1 MTAKGRTKAGAA
13 YLASLTR
20 EGPMKKPRLI
30 AAGAAALWLAGCAAV
45 QRPPEHTAP
54 VAQPQWHAP
63 LPHNG
68 TLADLSAWW
77 AQFDDP
83 LLIELV
89 EAAQAA
95 NPTIAS
101 AASRIRQARAARVAA
116 GAALLPTLDA
126 SASAARGNAQPPAPL
141 AATVQA
147 GLQTAWEIDL
157 FGGNR
162 AAAEAAQAR
171 LEGARA
177 GWHAARVSV
186 AAETANSYMTLRTCE
201 QQLAVA
207 ANDAKSRA
215 ETSRLSALSARA
227 GFTAPA
233 TSALARASA
242 AEASARATQQRALC
256 DLEVKA
262 LVALTAMPEPG
273 LRGKLAAGWTDR
285 SLAAALAVASVPA
298 QVLAQRPDVFQA
310 ESEVA
315 AASAEVG
322 SARADRFPRLTLSGS
337 IAAGSVR
344 TGGVTT
350 DLQTWSIGPVAVTLP
365 IFDGGRRAANVDAAQ
380 ARYEEAAAL
389 YAARVRQAVREV
401 EEALVNLESAR
412 LRTDDARVALEG
424 YRASFTATDAR
435 YRGGLASL
443 VELEDARRTALAA
456 ETAWVA
462 LQRERVAAWIA
473 LYRAM
478 GGGWAR
484 PATAMATTQP

>member
-1 MTAKGRTKAGAA
+1 
-13 YLASLTR
+13 
-20 EGPMKKPRLI
+20 MKKFQST
-30 AAGAAALWLAGCAAV
+30 AAALAALLLAGCSGL
-45 QRPPEHTAP
+45 RPPETVNAP
-54 VAQPQWHAP
+54 APPQWYAP

-68 TLADLSAWW
+68 TLADLTAWW
-77 AQFDDP
+77 QQFNDP
-83 LLIELV
+83 LLVELIES
-89 EAAQAA
+89 AQTA
-95 NPTIAS
+95 NPTVAS
-101 AASRIRQARAARVAA
+101 AASRIRQARATRIAA

-126 SASAARGNAQPPAPL
+126 SASAMRGNNQPPVPL
-141 AATVQA
+141 STIVQG

-162 AAAEAAQAR
+162 ATADAAQAR

-177 GWHAARVSV
+177 GWHEARVAV
-186 AAETANSYMTLRTCE
+186 AAETANSYVNLRTCE
-201 QQLAVA
+201 QQLTVA
-207 ANDAKSRA
+207 GNDAKSRA
-215 ETSRLSALSARA
+215 ETARLADLSARA

-233 TSALARASA
+233 TASLARASA
-242 AEASARATQQRALC
+242 AEGSARATQQRALC
-256 DLEVKA
+256 DIEVKT
-262 LVALTAMPEPG
+262 LVALTAMAEPA
-273 LRGKLAAGWTDR
+273 LRSKLGAAWVEPPG
-285 SLAAALAVASVPA
+285 AGALAVASVPA
-298 QVLAQRPDVFQA
+298 QVLAQRPDVYQA
-310 ESEVA
+310 EREVA

-322 SARADRFPRLTLSGS
+322 SARAERFPRLSLSGS

-350 DLQTWSIGPVAVTLP
+350 DLQTWAIGPLAVTLP
-365 IFDGGRRAANVDAAQ
+365 LFDGGRRAADVDAAQ
-380 ARYEEAAAL
+380 ARYEEAALL

-401 EEALVNLESAR
+401 EEALVNLDSAR
-412 LRTDDARVALEG
+412 SRTDDARTATEG
-424 YRASFTATDAR
+424 YRASFAATEAR

-484 PATAMATTQP
+484 PDAMTTAASRP

>member
-1 MTAKGRTKAGAA
+1 MTK
-13 YLASLTR
+13 L
-20 EGPMKKPRLI
+20 RLI
-30 AAGAAALWLAGCAAV
+30 AAGAAVLWLAGCAV
-45 QRPPEHTAP
+45 QRPPSLVAAAAP
-54 VAQPQWHAP
+54 PQWHAA

-68 TLADLSAWW
+68 TLADLTAWW

-83 LLIELV
+83 LLVELV

-95 NPTIAS
+95 NPTVAS
-101 AASRIRQARAARVAA
+101 AASRIRQANAARVAA

-141 AATVQA
+141 ATTVQA
-147 GLQTAWEIDL
+147 GLQAAWEIDL

-162 AAAEAAQAR
+162 AAADAAQAR

-177 GWHAARVSV
+177 GWHEARVSV
-186 AAETANSYMTLRTCE
+186 AAETANSYVALRTCA

-207 ANDAKSRA
+207 GNDAKSRA
-215 ETSRLSALSARA
+215 ETARLSDLSARA

-233 TSALARASA
+233 TAALARASA

-262 LVALTAMPEPG
+262 LVALTALPESR
-273 LRGKLAAGWTDR
+273 LREKLAVGWTEPSR
-285 SLAAALAVASVPA
+285 IAALAVDTVPA

-310 ESEVA
+310 EREVA

-322 SARADRFPRLTLSGS
+322 SARARRFPRLTLSGS

-344 TGGVTT
+344 TGGATT
-350 DLQTWSIGPVAVTLP
+350 DLQTWSIGPLAVTLP
-365 IFDGGRRAANVDAAQ
+365 IFDGGRRAADVDAAQ

-412 LRTDDARVALEG
+412 LRTDDARLAMEG
-424 YRASFTATDAR
+424 YRASFAATDAR
-435 YRGGLASL
+435 YRSGLASL

-484 PATAMATTQP
+484 PVTATAAAQP

>member
-1 MTAKGRTKAGAA
+1 MNKF
-13 YLASLTR
+13 
-20 EGPMKKPRLI
+20 RLI
-30 AAGAAALWLAGCAAV
+30 AAGAAVLCLAGCAV
-45 QRPPEHTAP
+45 QRPPAQVAAP
-54 VAQPQWHAP
+54 VPPQWHAQ

-68 TLADLSAWW
+68 TLADLTAWW

-83 LLIELV
+83 LLIELI

-95 NPTIAS
+95 SPTVAS
-101 AASRIRQARAARVAA
+101 AASRIRQAHAARVAA
-116 GAALLPTLDA
+116 GAALGPTLDA
-126 SASAARGNAQPPAPL
+126 SAAAARGNAQPPAPL
-141 AATVQA
+141 ATTVQA

-162 AAAEAAQAR
+162 AAADAAQAR

-177 GWHAARVSV
+177 GWHEARVSV
-186 AAETANSYMTLRTCE
+186 AAETANSYVGLRTCT

-207 ANDAKSRA
+207 GNDAKSRS
-215 ETSRLSALSARA
+215 ETARLSDLSARA

-233 TSALARASA
+233 TAALARASA

-256 DLEVKA
+256 DLEAKA
-262 LVALTAMPEPG
+262 LVALTALPEPR
-273 LRGKLAAGWTDR
+273 LREKLAAGWTEPSR
-285 SLAAALAVASVPA
+285 IAALAVATVPA

-310 ESEVA
+310 EREVA
-315 AASAEVG
+315 AASADVG
-322 SARADRFPRLTLSGS
+322 SARAQRFPRLTLSGS

-350 DLQTWSIGPVAVTLP
+350 DLQTWSIGPLAVSLP
-365 IFDGGRRAANVDAAQ
+365 IFDGGRRAADADAAQ

-412 LRTDDARVALEG
+412 LRTGDARAAMEG
-424 YRASFTATDAR
+424 YRASFAATDAR
-435 YRGGLASL
+435 YRSGLASL

-484 PATAMATTQP
+484 PGAATAVAQP